1 MDQRKRLSFFR
12 KLLSS
17 WISLLIL
24 SLIALAFFIIGEVLH
39 NNLLQGLAGVLGG
52 AALSLVITNITG
64 REAVLQQNAKE
75 ANIARKGTYYIPV
88 FNELKQIYDI
98 LGEAKQKRL
107 PYPQWISG
115 LGDKQFHMMVWHK
128 YPMPS
133 FKNWVTFKEEPYRG
147 NFTEKACKLFDEVQK
162 SGADYNQAV
171 SEAKDP
177 VTTILNTKIDTAF
190 REWAKTD
197 DFKHWKEET
206 NGGGTWSAAQYH
218 GWNAYIYQYMQRPS
232 STTPEAQALVWAYN
246 ILGWVLANDIE
257 KASGAIQKTY
267 ENDFQARVT
276 PDTAWFKSILES
288 VWPELQELPHVKK
301 VHEVATDLFAKTV
314 QAKDYVQ
321 SRLTYIRDNYEGGEP
336 PL

>member
-1 MDQRKRLSFFR
+1 MWANQTAVVQPRLIPSQLPWGL
-12 KLLSS
+12 KHSS
-17 WISLLIL
+17 SSSGIPIVSLWANKIGISSTRSVVTVNGSVISTAYRIFKIL
-24 SLIALAFFIIGEVLH
+24 SPFDRTM
-39 NNLLQGLAGVLGG
+39 
-52 AALSLVITNITG
+52 S
-64 REAVLQQNAKE
+64 
-75 ANIARKGTYYIPV
+75 
-88 FNELKQIYDI
+88 
-98 LGEAKQKRL
+98 
-107 PYPQWISG
+107 
-115 LGDKQFHMMVWHK
+115 
-128 YPMPS
+128 
-133 FKNWVTFKEEPYRG
+133 YRG

-197 DFKHWKEET
+197 DFKRWKEET

-246 ILGWVLANDIE
+246 ILGWVLANDID

-288 VWPELQELPHVKK
+288 VWPDLQELPHVKK

-321 SRLTYIRDNYEGGEP
+321 SRLTYIRDNYEG
-336 PL
+336 